1 MMNAIQK
8 ATENNPAKAGK
19 SINGIMS
26 AILDGEKMRKR
37 FDDLLGDRSAQFIS
51 SIVSLVNATP
61 QLQQAMYEA
70 PMTVIQS
77 ALKAATY
84 DLPIDPGLGY
94 AYIVPFK
101 NKQPDGSFRNEAAFI
116 LGYRGMLQLALR
128 TGAYKTINV
137 TDVREGELKSYN
149 RLTEEIE
156 LEFIE
161 DEDKREATPVV
172 GYVGYFKLINGSEKT
187 IYMTKKQ
194 VEAHEKKNR
203 KGKYMTKGWRED
215 FEAMALK
222 TVYRRLIG
230 KYGLMS
236 IDYRTADAH
245 TVAAAQ
251 AIASGQFDADDEN
264 TPEYVADVEY
274 VDVDDSPDGGP
285 ALDAEEAQEA
295 DPAPMI

>member
-1 MMNAIQK
+1 MNAIQK
-8 ATENNPAKAGK
+8 ATENNAAKAGK

-264 TPEYVADVEY
+264 APEYVADVEY

-285 ALDAEEAQEA
+285 VLDAEEAQEA

>member
-1 MMNAIQK
+1 MNAIQK
-8 ATENNPAKAGK
+8 ATENNAAKAGK

-116 LGYRGMLQLALR
+116 LGYRGILQLALR

>member
-1 MMNAIQK
+1 MNAIQK
-8 ATENNPAKAGK
+8 ATENNAAKAGK

-116 LGYRGMLQLALR
+116 LGYRGILQLALR

-156 LEFIE
+156 LKFIE

-194 VEAHEKKNR
+194 VEAHEKKTR
-203 KGKYMTKGWRED
+203 KGKSMTKGWRED

>member
-1 MMNAIQK
+1 MEEIVHTCRM
-8 ATENNPAKAGK
+8 ENCRVC
-19 SINGIMS
+19 
-26 AILDGEKMRKR
+26 D
-37 FDDLLGDRSAQFIS
+37 
-51 SIVSLVNATP
+51 
-61 QLQQAMYEA
+61 
-70 PMTVIQS
+70 
-77 ALKAATY
+77 
-84 DLPIDPGLGY
+84 
-94 AYIVPFK
+94 
-101 NKQPDGSFRNEAAFI
+101 
-116 LGYRGMLQLALR
+116 RGMLQLALR

-194 VEAHEKKNR
+194 VEANEKKNR

-274 VDVDDSPDGGP
+274 VDVDDSPVGGP
-285 ALDAEEAQEA
+285 SPDAEEAQEA

>member
-8 ATENNPAKAGK
+8 ATENNAAKAGK

-285 ALDAEEAQEA
+285 SLDAEEAQEA

>member
-1 MMNAIQK
+1 MNAIQK
-8 ATENNPAKAGK
+8 ATENNAAKAGK

-285 ALDAEEAQEA
+285 SLDAEEAQEA
-295 DPAPMI
+295 DPASMI

>member
-1 MMNAIQK
+1 MNAIQK
-8 ATENNPAKAGK
+8 ATENNAAKAGK

>member
-1 MMNAIQK
+1 MNAIQK
-8 ATENNPAKAGK
+8 ATENNAAKAGK

-274 VDVDDSPDGGP
+274 VDIDDSPDGGP

>member
-1 MMNAIQK
+1 
-8 ATENNPAKAGK
+8 
-19 SINGIMS
+19 
-26 AILDGEKMRKR
+26 
-37 FDDLLGDRSAQFIS
+37 
-51 SIVSLVNATP
+51 
-61 QLQQAMYEA
+61 
-70 PMTVIQS
+70 
-77 ALKAATY
+77 
-84 DLPIDPGLGY
+84 
-94 AYIVPFK
+94 
-101 NKQPDGSFRNEAAFI
+101 
-116 LGYRGMLQLALR
+116 MLQLALR

-274 VDVDDSPDGGP
+274 VDVDDSPVDGP